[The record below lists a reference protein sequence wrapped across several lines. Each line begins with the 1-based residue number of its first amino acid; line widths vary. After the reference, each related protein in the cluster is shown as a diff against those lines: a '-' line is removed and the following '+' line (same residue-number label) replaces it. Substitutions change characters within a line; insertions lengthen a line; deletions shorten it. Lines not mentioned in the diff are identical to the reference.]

1 MVGMSSLNRL
11 LRGPR
16 RNNIPSARAVA
27 AANMHSKIAD
37 ATRRQ
42 KYREKLRAEA
52 NDAWRN
58 YNNAKE
64 ALETAKYIAH
74 RNDIPTYANEAYRKK
89 NLAEYIAGVREA
101 RATAGLTNADL
112 KSIANKAHNNASRSP
127 ANRQR
132 NRTERAKANRRGWFW
147 GGSRTRKN
155 RLA

>member
-11 LRGPR
+11 LSGPR
-16 RNNIPSARAVA
+16 RRVEVAAA
-27 AANMHSKIAD
+27 AANMHSEIAA

-52 NDAWRN
+52 NDAWLN
-58 YNNAKE
+58 YNKAKE
-64 ALETAKYIAH
+64 ALERAKYIAH
-74 RNDIPTYANEAYRKK
+74 RNDIPNYANEAYRKK

-101 RATAGLTNADL
+101 RARAGLTNANL
-112 KSIANKAHNNASRSP
+112 KSIANNYHNNASRSH

-132 NRTERAKANRRGWFW
+132 NRTERAKANRKTGWFW

-155 RLA
+155 RLT

>member
-1 MVGMSSLNRL
+1 MSSLNRL
-11 LRGPR
+11 LSGPR
-16 RNNIPSARAVA
+16 RNNIPSARAAA

-42 KYREKLRAEA
+42 EYRNKLRAEA
-52 NDAWRN
+52 NAAWRN
-58 YNNAKE
+58 YNNAKK
-64 ALETAKYIAH
+64 ALKMAEYIAH
-74 RNDIPTYANEAYRKK
+74 RNDIPNYANEAYRKK

-101 RATAGLTNADL
+101 RATAGLTTADL
-112 KSIANKAHNNASRSP
+112 NSIAKKYHNNASRSH